1 MKIKNYLSS
10 LVVVLIFPILIYG
23 QIINYNHFP
32 TLKPSHILD
41 EKLTDISFAFSM
53 RVLESDYTGSLVRLR
68 RSSDNAEKDFVW
80 GDNDI
85 IDVAAIDT
93 WRNGSNVF
101 VHIWYDQ
108 SGLGRDAVQTTR
120 NRQPR
125 FYPNATIPY
134 FQGDGSN
141 DHLTVDTP
149 NGIQDVTNNG
159 DEGTVLAVMRATT
172 KAQHTFGVLESSD
185 RWSAHVNYGSGTL
198 YFDPGFCCNTTRS
211 FDNNAGV
218 NVWKAYS
225 FIRGTH
231 NVMVRVG
238 GTEKMNGTY
247 TRTSC
252 TITKDFAIGWAT
264 GNEPSYHAT
273 TSFTEIIM
281 YKTDIAVSEYQ
292 EIEENTM
299 TFWGI

>member
-1 MKIKNYLSS
+1 M
-10 LVVVLIFPILIYG
+10 VVYG

-101 VHIWYDQ
+101 VHTWYDQ
-108 SGLGRDAVQTTR
+108 SGLGRDAVQPVR
-120 NRQPR
+120 NQQPR
-125 FYPNATIPY
+125 FYPNATMPY

-149 NGIQDVTNNG
+149 NGIQDVTNSGNQ
-159 DEGTVLAVMRATT
+159 GTVLTLINAT
-172 KAQHTFGVLESSD
+172 KKSQHSFGVLTDSD
-185 RWSAHVNYGSGTL
+185 RWSTHINWSENNV
-198 YFDPGFCCNTTRS
+198 YFDPGICCNTTR
-211 FDNNAGV
+211 FFANAS
-218 NVWKAYS
+218 NVGQWVQYT
-225 FIRGTH
+225 FIKT
-231 NVMVRVG
+231 NSNAIARV
-238 GTEKMNGTY
+238 NGTDKFNAAHTTGRC
-247 TRTSC
+247 TRTE
-252 TITKDFAIGWAT
+252 DFAIGWAT
-264 GNEPSYHAT
+264 GNQSGNHAS
-273 TSFTEIIM
+273 TSFTEMIM
-281 YKTDIAVSEYQ
+281 YKIDIAMSEYE

>member
-1 MKIKNYLSS
+1 MKTKNYVFGFIIVFMLPM
-10 LVVVLIFPILIYG
+10 VVYG
-23 QIINYNHFP
+23 AISNYNHFP

-41 EKLTDISFAFSM
+41 EKLTNISFAFSM

-68 RSSDNAEKDFVW
+68 RSSDNAEKDFLW

-85 IDVAAIDT
+85 VDVAAINT

-125 FYPNATIPY
+125 FYPDATMPY

-159 DEGTVLAVMRATT
+159 NQGTVLTVMNATT
-172 KAQHTFGVLESSD
+172 RSQHSFGVLTGVD
-185 RWSAHVNYGSGTL
+185 RWSTHINWSNNNV
-198 YFDPGFCCNTTRS
+198 YFDPGICCNNPRFFSNTS
-211 FDNNAGV
+211 NAGQ
-218 NVWKAYS
+218 WTQYT
-225 FIRGTH
+225 FIKTNTNAIARAGTI
-231 NVMVRVG
+231 
-238 GTEKMNGTY
+238 EKFNGAHTMGIC
-247 TRTSC
+247 TRTE
-252 TITKDFAIGWAT
+252 DFAIGWAT
-264 GNEPSYHAT
+264 GDQSGNHAT
-273 TSFTEIIM
+273 TSFTEMIM
-281 YKTDIAVSEYQ
+281 YKTDIATSEYE
-292 EIEENTM
+292 EIEENAM